1 MSVDLSRS
9 AIFSRGLKHMAL
21 AGGVCFSLSS
31 AEPLGAPPAAG
42 SASQDQVGQCRP
54 DRSEKSSLAVVK
66 SFYENLGKGDLPAML
81 ELFAKDSKWILHGPS
96 GIPFAGIHEG
106 RPGIQAFIESFG
118 KNAKVS
124 KFETREFIVDNNK
137 VVVLGYEEA
146 TATPTGKSWK
156 AHWTHV
162 FTVQRGK
169 IVLVDE
175 VVDTAVILA
184 AFQP

>member
-1 MSVDLSRS
+1 MPVDLFGKTVF
-9 AIFSRGLKHMAL
+9 IRGFRNMAL
-21 AGGVCFSLSS
+21 VGAVCFSLSP
-31 AEPLGAPPAAG
+31 ADPLGAPPAAG
-42 SASQDQVGQCRP
+42 AAAQNHVGQCRP
-54 DRSEKSSLAVVK
+54 DHAEKTSLAVVK

-96 GIPFAGIHEG
+96 GIPFAGTHEG
-106 RPGIQAFIESFG
+106 RAGIQAFIESFG
-118 KNAKVS
+118 KNAQVS
-124 KFETREFIVDNNK
+124 KFETREFIVDNHK

-162 FTVQRGK
+162 FTVQGGK

-175 VVDTAVILA
+175 VVDTAAILA

>member
-1 MSVDLSRS
+1 MSVELFGKT
-9 AIFSRGLKHMAL
+9 IFVRGFRNMAL
-21 AGGVCFSLSS
+21 VGGVCFSLSS

-42 SASQDQVGQCRP
+42 AADKDHVGQCRP

-66 SFYENLGKGDLPAML
+66 AFYENLGKGDLPAIL

-96 GIPFAGIHEG
+96 GIPFAGLHEG
-106 RPGIQAFIESFG
+106 RAGIQAFIESFG

-124 KFETREFIVDNNK
+124 VFETREFIVDHNK

-162 FTVQRGK
+162 FTVHRGK

>member
-1 MSVDLSRS
+1 MSVDFFGKTAFVRS
-9 AIFSRGLKHMAL
+9 LTTLAL
-21 AGGVCFSLSS
+21 VGGVCASLSS
-31 AEPLGAPPAAG
+31 AEPLGGPPAAG
-42 SASQDQVGQCRP
+42 SASQNHVGQCRP

-96 GIPFAGIHEG
+96 GIPFAGTHEG
-106 RPGIQAFIESFG
+106 RAGIQAFIESFG
-118 KNAKVS
+118 KNAQVS
-124 KFETREFIVDNNK
+124 KFETREFIVDNHK

-162 FTVQRGK
+162 FTVHGGK

-175 VVDTAVILA
+175 VVDTAAILA